1 MDRKKAAILALSLL
15 TIISTDT
22 VAPLVKQI
30 SASYPQVSDTLVKMT
45 ITLPSLMMIFFG
57 LIAGQLV
64 KVISKKA
71 ILIIGLVLYSIG
83 GIAAGW
89 SGSFTAHL
97 FLRALVGAGV
107 GLISPIITSLVAD
120 YYKGKERADMVGYT
134 FAISHFGAVITPPLA
149 AYLGV
154 ENWRNA
160 FIIFSIVPLVLLFTM
175 IFLPGTNRR
184 LQDEPK
190 QEKAPIP
197 TRAIQCAVIGMLMMI
212 VFFIIVTDLP
222 YLVDTKEV
230 VSPILSAFGLST
242 FTMGATIAGL
252 TFSQIY
258 LKLKKWVIPI
268 SLLMCGLGY
277 MVVTFSGSSTL
288 ILAGLLSIGMGIGIL
303 LSLITLITTNSVGEA
318 DSTAA
323 VALTSA
329 GFSIGIFISPF
340 FYANLPHFGM
350 ELETAEFNFLL
361 AGTLFLIVGLIS
373 LLLVIFH
380 TEKRRK
386 EAIQTSI

>member
-57 LIAGQLV
+57 LIAGLLV

-71 ILIIGLVLYSIG
+71 ILIIGLALYSIG
-83 GIAAGW
+83 GIGAGW
-89 SGSFTAHL
+89 SGSFTGHL
-97 FLRALVGAGV
+97 ILRALVGAGV
-107 GLISPIITSLVAD
+107 GLISPIITSLIAD
-120 YYKGKERADMVGYT
+120 YYQGKERADMVGYT
-134 FAISHFGAVITPPLA
+134 FAISHFAAVITPPLA
-149 AYLGV
+149 AYLGA
-154 ENWRNA
+154 ENWRTA
-160 FIIFSIVPLVLLFTM
+160 FNIFSIVPLVLLFTM
-175 IFLPGTNRR
+175 LFLPGTNRR

-197 TRAIQCAVIGMLMMI
+197 MRAIQCAVIAMFMMI
-212 VFFIIVTDLP
+212 IFFIIITDLP

-242 FTMGATIAGL
+242 FTLGATIAGL

-258 LKLKKWVIPI
+258 LKLKKWVVPI
-268 SLLMCGLGY
+268 NLLVCGLGY
-277 MVVTFSGSSTL
+277 MVVTFSASSTL
-288 ILAGLLSIGMGIGIL
+288 ILIGLLSIGIGIGIL
-303 LSLITLITTNSVGEA
+303 ISLVTLLTTNSVGEA

-340 FYANLPHFGM
+340 FYENLPHFGM

-361 AGTLFLIVGLIS
+361 AGMVFLIVGVIS
-373 LLLVIFH
+373 LLLVIIQIG
-380 TEKRRK
+380 KQRRK
-386 EAIQTSI
+386 AIQTSI